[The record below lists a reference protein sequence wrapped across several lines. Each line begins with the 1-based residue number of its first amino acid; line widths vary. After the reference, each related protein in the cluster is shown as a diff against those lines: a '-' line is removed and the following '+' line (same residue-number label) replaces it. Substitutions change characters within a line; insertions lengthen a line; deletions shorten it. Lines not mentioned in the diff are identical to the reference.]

1 MSEIRFGV
9 IGCGEIAVQTI
20 AGISAAENASIGMLM
35 DTRAETLRDL
45 AEFYGAPTT
54 TDVEAVYANPD
65 LDAVYIATPHDLHV
79 PIGIRA
85 AEAGKHVYCE
95 KPISTNLPDA
105 DRLIAACEANGV
117 TLGIAFAA
125 QVDAAMAAARDILR
139 AGILGRIL
147 AVRLTALGDK
157 PDHYWTGG
165 YTQRVKTDWRTLK
178 ARSGGGILIMNLIH
192 DLNTV
197 RWVTGLEVSRVYAEY
212 DTLATEVEVEDTLS
226 ATVRYEGGAIGT
238 FVGGSAMRGGGHADL
253 RGPRIYCEKG
263 QIILA
268 PEPLIYQTEPAEGGT
283 PGAWQPLHYAGPKG
297 DRQHMVEG
305 FAAAVLNGTEPPV
318 TGLDGRKALEIA
330 VACYRSGELH
340 QPVSLPLEA

>member
-1 MSEIRFGV
+1 MSQLRFGV

-20 AGISAAENASIGMLM
+20 AGISAADNADIGMLM
-35 DTRAETLRDL
+35 DARAETLRDL

-54 TDVEAVYANPD
+54 TDVEEVYANPD

-105 DRLIAACEANGV
+105 DRLIAACKANGV
-117 TLGIAFAA
+117 TLGIAFTA
-125 QVDAAMAAARDILR
+125 QVDAAMAAARDMLR
-139 AGILGRIL
+139 SGILGRIM
-147 AVRLTALGDK
+147 AVRLTAMGDK
-157 PDHYWTGG
+157 PAHYWTGG
-165 YTQRVKTDWRTLK
+165 YTKRVTTDWRMSK

-197 RWVTGLEVSRVYAEY
+197 RWVTGLDVSRIYAEY
-212 DTLATEVEVEDTLS
+212 DTLATDVEVEDTLS

-238 FVGGSAMRGGGHADL
+238 FIGGSAMRGGGHEDV
-253 RGPRIYCEKG
+253 RGARIYCEKG

-268 PEPLIYQTEPAEGGT
+268 QEPLIYQVEPAEGSA
-283 PGAWQPLHYAGPKG
+283 PGEWRPLRYSGPLG
-297 DRQHMVEG
+297 DREQMVKG
-305 FAAAVLNGTEPPV
+305 YAAAVLNGTEPPV

-330 VACYRSGELH
+330 VACYRSGETQ